1 MDSTWSCGE
10 RLPPGSAGRQSASSA
25 VKVTAL
31 FVCNGVERD
40 WSGIKSTIGKYVR
53 WDTQLGR
60 SEHCCVVGVSGLQ
73 GFQLWIGPDRFG
85 QMLILLFRQAE
96 VTDLLWKPTKS
107 VFLTLFSAEMAGYI
121 CNKQF
126 SGVD

>member
-1 MDSTWSCGE
+1 MVKDS
-10 RLPPGSAGRQSASSA
+10 LQDLQGRQSASSA
-25 VKVTAL
+25 VKATAL

-73 GFQLWIGPDRFG
+73 GFQLWIGPNRFG
-85 QMLILLFRQAE
+85 QMLILLSRLAKAE
-96 VTDLLWKPTKS
+96 VTDLLWKADKS
-107 VFLTLFSAEMAGYI
+107 VFLTLSSAEIAGYI
-121 CNKQF
+121 CDKQF